1 MFHSIGALVSGPKTR
16 WATLIVWVAMA
27 IILSVSLPAAG
38 DQKQNNAGN
47 LHKDSS
53 SLQAARVMEKY
64 FPGESGLPALV
75 VWHRPDGLNEQ
86 DFHLMAEISQQLKEK
101 PLKGQKSL
109 LSLHQFPP
117 PALKQ
122 MISEDGST
130 LVQPIIFDESME
142 PEQLKK
148 SLHALQDRIKKAS
161 GTDPFTTT
169 MDAPDKLSLR
179 ISGPAGIAVDATD
192 LFLNADFILLIATI
206 LLVLVVLLL
215 IYRSPLLA
223 IIPLIGVGFA
233 YAVTSPLL
241 GWMAKKGWIVVD
253 SQSLAIMT
261 VLLFGAGTDYC
272 LFFITRFRQELMRD
286 SNRFHALRRTFR
298 EASGAIAMSGFTV
311 MLALLAL
318 LVAKYGAYERFAVP
332 FSLSILIM
340 MLASL
345 TLVPALLAIIGRVAF
360 FPFVPRTPEEEQQR
374 AVEKGKDYKPKKARR
389 TLSATV
395 GQLVVTKPRRVVI
408 ACTITLGILAAFASQ
423 ITFTYDLLSS
433 FPKDMPSREGFER
446 IAESYSPGELAPV
459 SVIVKNGPDLSKTL
473 AEHPAVNE
481 VAERQISTIDPAY
494 SLYRLVLN
502 ANPYSQEAMKVI
514 PELRN
519 IAAEALETSG
529 AVQNDTSIWLAGQT
543 AEQYDVKSWT
553 DRDSHVIIPL
563 VIGLIAV
570 LLFAY
575 LRSLITTINLILTV
589 LLSYVAALGMG
600 WIILH
605 YGFGVAA
612 IQGAI
617 PLYAFVFLIAL
628 GEDYNIFMVSS
639 IWKKAK
645 TMPLKEAIKEGVT
658 QTSGVITSAGL
669 ILAATFAVLITM
681 PIQVLVQFGLITAL
695 GVLLDTFV
703 VRALLVP
710 SLTALMGKMAFWPSR
725 SKQQESSLKTRAK

>member
-1 MFHSIGALVSGPKTR
+1 M
-16 WATLIVWVAMA
+16 
-27 IILSVSLPAAG
+27 
-38 DQKQNNAGN
+38 
-47 LHKDSS
+47 
-53 SLQAARVMEKY
+53 
-64 FPGESGLPALV
+64 
-75 VWHRPDGLNEQ
+75 
-86 DFHLMAEISQQLKEK
+86 
-101 PLKGQKSL
+101 
-109 LSLHQFPP
+109 
-117 PALKQ
+117 
-122 MISEDGST
+122 
-130 LVQPIIFDESME
+130 
-142 PEQLKK
+142 
-148 SLHALQDRIKKAS
+148 
-161 GTDPFTTT
+161 
-169 MDAPDKLSLR
+169 
-179 ISGPAGIAVDATD
+179 
-192 LFLNADFILLIATI
+192 
-206 LLVLVVLLL
+206 
-215 IYRSPLLA
+215 
-223 IIPLIGVGFA
+223 
-233 YAVTSPLL
+233 
-241 GWMAKKGWIVVD
+241 
-253 SQSLAIMT
+253 
-261 VLLFGAGTDYC
+261 
-272 LFFITRFRQELMRD
+272 
-286 SNRFHALRRTFR
+286 
-298 EASGAIAMSGFTV
+298 
-311 MLALLAL
+311 
-318 LVAKYGAYERFAVP
+318 
-332 FSLSILIM
+332 
-340 MLASL
+340 
-345 TLVPALLAIIGRVAF
+345 
-360 FPFVPRTPEEEQQR
+360 
-374 AVEKGKDYKPKKARR
+374 
-389 TLSATV
+389 
-395 GQLVVTKPRRVVI
+395 
-408 ACTITLGILAAFASQ
+408 
-423 ITFTYDLLSS
+423 
-433 FPKDMPSREGFER
+433 
-446 IAESYSPGELAPV
+446 
-459 SVIVKNGPDLSKTL
+459 
-473 AEHPAVNE
+473 NE
-481 VAERQISTIDPAY
+481 VAGRQISTIDPAY

-502 ANPYSQEAMKVI
+502 VNPYSQEAMKVI

-605 YGFGVAA
+605 YGFGVEA

-628 GEDYNIFMVSS
+628 GEDYNIFMISS

>member
-1 MFHSIGALVSGPKTR
+1 MFHSIGALVSGPKTS

-38 DQKQNNAGN
+38 DQKQNNAVN
-47 LHKDSS
+47 LHKDSP

-86 DFHLMAEISQQLKEK
+86 DFRLMAEISQQLKEK

-117 PALKQ
+117 LALKQ
-122 MISEDGST
+122 MVSEDDST

-161 GTDPFTTT
+161 GTDPFTTA

-192 LFLNADFILLIATI
+192 LFLNADFVLLIATV

-360 FPFVPRTPEEEQQR
+360 FPFIPRTPEEEQRR

-389 TLSATV
+389 TLSAAV

-408 ACTITLGILAAFASQ
+408 ACTITLGLLAAFASQ

-459 SVIVKNGPDLSKTL
+459 SVIVKNGPDLSKLWRNTL
-473 AEHPAVNE
+473 
-481 VAERQISTIDPAY
+481 R
-494 SLYRLVLN
+494 
-502 ANPYSQEAMKVI
+502 
-514 PELRN
+514 
-519 IAAEALETSG
+519 
-529 AVQNDTSIWLAGQT
+529 
-543 AEQYDVKSWT
+543 
-553 DRDSHVIIPL
+553 
-563 VIGLIAV
+563 
-570 LLFAY
+570 
-575 LRSLITTINLILTV
+575 
-589 LLSYVAALGMG
+589 
-600 WIILH
+600 
-605 YGFGVAA
+605 
-612 IQGAI
+612 
-617 PLYAFVFLIAL
+617 
-628 GEDYNIFMVSS
+628 
-639 IWKKAK
+639 
-645 TMPLKEAIKEGVT
+645 
-658 QTSGVITSAGL
+658 
-669 ILAATFAVLITM
+669 
-681 PIQVLVQFGLITAL
+681 
-695 GVLLDTFV
+695 
-703 VRALLVP
+703 
-710 SLTALMGKMAFWPSR
+710 
-725 SKQQESSLKTRAK
+725 